1 GNNDQIFTLP
11 VIAVDKD
18 NTDSVMKPLTV
29 TITDDVPTIT
39 DTTVASTFVV
49 DEDDLGTLAQATGSF
64 VTTEGADQVE
74 VYELRNI
81 ATLETTL
88 TSSGE
93 AISITEVSGAA
104 NTTTYQGTTTSGTP
118 IFTLALGNDGSYTFT
133 LLGPLDH
140 EPSSEARNK
149 LPISFDV
156 VAVDS

>member
-1 GNNDQIFTLP
+1 MYKRQ
-11 VIAVDKD
+11 
-18 NTDSVMKPLTV
+18 
-29 TITDDVPTIT
+29 
-39 DTTVASTFVV
+39 VASTFVV

-64 VTTEGADQVE
+64 VTAQGADQVE

-93 AISITEVSGAA
+93 AISITEISRAA

-156 VAVDS
+156 VAVDSDGDDSNQYVLPIEVIDCLLYTSPSPRDP

>member
-1 GNNDQIFTLP
+1 

-18 NTDSVMKPLTV
+18 NTDSAVKPLTV

-64 VTTEGADQVE
+64 VTTQGADQVE

-81 ATLETTL
+81 ATLEPTL

-93 AISITEVSGAA
+93 AISITEISGAV

-118 IFTLALGNDGSYTFT
+118 IFTL
-133 LLGPLDH
+133 
-140 EPSSEARNK
+140 
-149 LPISFDV
+149 
-156 VAVDS
+156 